1 MLEANLAH
9 TGLWRYK
16 DVQGCSGMGGTGTVQ
31 DAAYQSHHLL
41 HLFAGEVEE
50 GLNEVTVEKALAG
63 APARVAFVGE

>member
-1 MLEANLAH
+1 
-9 TGLWRYK
+9 
-16 DVQGCSGMGGTGTVQ
+16 MGGTGTVQ

-63 APARVAFVGE
+63 APARVAFVDE

>member
-1 MLEANLAH
+1 MQNWRIQGYGG
-9 TGLWRYK
+9 TGTYK
-16 DVQGCSGMGGTGTVQ
+16 GSSGMGGTGTVR

-63 APARVAFVGE
+63 APARVAFVDE